1 MNFRDWFRKYF
12 TRDLTIPRIFT
23 GFFLAVA
30 FNFVVSIGVV
40 LNNTW
45 FIQNA
50 DTITKSFII
59 TITIISLTITTLISD
74 KNMKKTLSIKIL
86 VILDIIGFGFFCINF
101 TPIYFIGLGL
111 IVGTTIPG
119 LVLLISTLIHETNIL
134 NRGRV
139 TAYLLMI
146 ISLMGLFALF
156 MSVSPEKQVWI
167 LIPMVL
173 CVIYVIFKN
182 TYCYIESK
190 ERISSKIQITDIL
203 KSYSNWG
210 KFISFF
216 TIAFTLGIAYLRFK
230 TSLDVEIVYYVL
242 LGMIL
247 IAGVLIDNF
256 GRKPVLISTTLL
268 LSIVVLFATD
278 VDYGFWTKELVSSL
292 YGIVIVIIVVLF
304 ITYSGDSTRDEFRKY
319 RSIIVGGYMI
329 GLLTGFAL
337 GNTLG
342 AFLMELY
349 ELDPILYAGM
359 PDMINKIGGL
369 VIIIELIAL
378 YPLKD
383 TLESKE
389 IDWFISLRHLYI
401 FNENGICLYSYD
413 FTPEVASMVKMKQSS
428 NSTGVSQDL
437 VSGGLSGIVSLI
449 SEITESKKHLRVV
462 DHEDKKLIFHYGKYA
477 IFCLISTQYLN
488 ILVSKLKE
496 FAMDFESTFSAAL
509 KNFKGGVSVFDDT
522 GYIVTKH
529 FKQTF
534 FDDDLFSLNDF
545 EFE

>member
-12 TRDLTIPRIFT
+12 TRDLTIPRVFT
-23 GFFLAVA
+23 GFFLTVA
-30 FNFVVSIGVV
+30 FNFVVSIGVI

-45 FIQNA
+45 FVQNA
-50 DTITKSFII
+50 DSFTKSFVII
-59 TITIISLTITTLISD
+59 IAIISLTITTLISD
-74 KNMKKTLSIKIL
+74 KNMKKSKSIKIL
-86 VILDIIGFGFFCINF
+86 VILDTIGFGFFNF
-101 TPIYFIGLGL
+101 DILPLYFIGLGL

-146 ISLMGLFALF
+146 ISIMGLFALF
-156 MSVSPEKQVWI
+156 MSITPEKQILI
-167 LIPMVL
+167 LIPMIA
-173 CVIYVIFKN
+173 CTFYVIVKN
-182 TYCYIESK
+182 KYSYVESK
-190 ERISSKIQITDIL
+190 ERIASNVHITDIL
-203 KSYSNWG
+203 KNYSNWG

-216 TIAFTLGIAYLRFK
+216 TIAFVLGIAYLRFK

-242 LGMIL
+242 LGMII

-278 VDYGFWTKELVSSL
+278 VDYGFWTKELVSTL

-329 GLLTGFAL
+329 GLLTGFAI
-337 GNTLG
+337 GNSVGTL
-342 AFLMELY
+342 FMDLY
-349 ELDPILYAGM
+349 ESDPILYASM

-389 IDWFISLRHLYI
+389 IDWFVSLRHLYI
-401 FNENGICLYSYD
+401 FNDNGICLYSYD
-413 FTPEVASMVKMKQSS
+413 FTPEVATMVKSKQSS
-428 NSTGVSQDL
+428 KSSSISQDL

-477 IFCLISTQYLN
+477 IFCLISTKYLN

-496 FAMDFESTFSAAL
+496 FAIDFESTFSAAL

-534 FDDDLFSLNDF
+534 LDDNLFSLNDF
-545 EFE
+545 GIE